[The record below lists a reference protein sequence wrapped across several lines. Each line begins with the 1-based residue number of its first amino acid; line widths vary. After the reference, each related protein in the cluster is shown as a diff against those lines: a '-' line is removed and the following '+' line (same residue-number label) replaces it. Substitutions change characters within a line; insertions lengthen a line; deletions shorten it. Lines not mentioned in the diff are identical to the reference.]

1 MVVQRTFIFI
11 LLFAAH
17 AHCLSPSRS
26 SQKSEATRAMKD
38 AKAQISRKRLMVVPT
53 PFLPPTKT
61 VSMKKIGA
69 RLKSSK
75 PKTFAFSR
83 NSFRFNSPL
92 TSRSKLQVQTKQ
104 SRKTNTSR
112 KVVSNLSINQN
123 QFVKSNT
130 RKITQSS
137 KAKTKA
143 TGFSKTKNIE
153 KVGSP
158 STQPAKTEPETMS
171 GVTPEALLVEQ
182 RRRKSKMGFS
192 LQRVQSKLDA
202 EESKLELKSL
212 KDKAKSSKPLSGNKN
227 EHVKT
232 KTTKNGTIWAN
243 DLTRSDAVQTPVR
256 KEPTPRKTFSAKAF
270 KKLVQ
275 RPIDVSSSRVT
286 IKTDGIPAPV
296 PKIQQILS
304 SRQKSTENVV
314 SSKHTGGSLSTDRK
328 LNTEKNTKIAGKSGV
343 QADITKPLPMN
354 IPLPPENA
362 DVQIDITKL
371 HSMNIPLPPENAG
384 VQIDI
389 TKLHPMNIPLPPENS
404 GMQADITKLHT
415 MNIPLPPENSVVQTD
430 ITKLNPMNIPLPP
443 GEMLDKD
450 MFLNM
455 HMQQISLPLD
465 SAMKPQTERSLKVV
479 ERPTAP
485 APTQDN
491 LINSIQSLAKNLE
504 TAANTNTIP
513 QPVPKVNTIIR
524 PMVKSKPV
532 QSPVRNQ
539 NVILPI
545 PIQRAQSESQTNG
558 IESSVSVSGLNNQP
572 VSAARPFRPG
582 FIPPP
587 PPDSGFVPRQIRTAQ
602 GAWNNHFQRLPLRPA
617 QPAKRIIPATLPVRH
632 NQQGVPHHNYIQTK
646 VPLSGVIPQ
655 PPGMI
660 LRESG
665 RLSHPQNIRP
675 FQQQHVNTA
684 YLTKA
689 PNKQHV
695 QSPQNHF
702 VSGPIRRP
710 NNHHAAAHHFERS
723 NLSHHPPQ
731 PTQQNFY
738 DVTPPMYDATTTVT
752 STTQRPTPG
761 PRRRPPKPRNFD
773 PLKHIMKGKQTRTK
787 TTKKAKTTAKARQP
801 PEPPERTTNAD
812 PDRKNFNQ
820 KIFKNSFQKDY
831 INEQRGRHPLKNFM
845 LEFER
850 FMKNMDNYFDLSGM
864 IEFKK

>member
-1 MVVQRTFIFI
+1 
-11 LLFAAH
+11 
-17 AHCLSPSRS
+17 
-26 SQKSEATRAMKD
+26 MKD

-328 LNTEKNTKIAGKSGV
+328 LNTEKNTKIAGKS
-343 QADITKPLPMN
+343 
-354 IPLPPENA
+354 
-362 DVQIDITKL
+362 
-371 HSMNIPLPPENAG
+371 
-384 VQIDI
+384 
-389 TKLHPMNIPLPPENS
+389 
-404 GMQADITKLHT
+404 
-415 MNIPLPPENSVVQTD
+415 
-430 ITKLNPMNIPLPP
+430 
-443 GEMLDKD
+443 
-450 MFLNM
+450 
-455 HMQQISLPLD
+455 D